1 MARPKKDGRY
11 FNCYMNNKVLDD
23 LEKYCEETGLTKTM
37 AIERI
42 LAQYFAQQS
51 QKKAAKDV
59 PNNQ

>member
-42 LAQYFAQQS
+42 LAQYFARQS
-51 QKKAAKDV
+51 QKKTAKGGSK
-59 PNNQ
+59 NQ